1 MDEIVDIVRQIGHQQ
16 GENTFYRTC
25 YNLLKQLQDKVAQAS
40 EDLLRLQQSEA
51 LSPDHDFHP
60 VLRVAEELRNSVNTL
75 ISQAREA
82 HLEWKRFYPPTY
94 KPEEGDLSVTQP
106 WTSITRDSY

>member
-16 GENTFYRTC
+16 GENTYYRTC

-40 EDLLRLQQSEA
+40 EDLLRLQQSET

-60 VLRVAEELRNSVNTL
+60 VCQVAEQLRTSVNTI

-82 HLEWKRFYPPTY
+82 HLAWEEFYPPAH
-94 KPEEGDLSVTQP
+94 KLQECDLAETQP
-106 WTSITRDSY
+106 RTNITRNSY